1 MKRIFLI
8 TLFIHDLTKGRKYI
22 ALNDGFYI
30 CYPFA
35 LLEREG
41 VYLDV
46 NWEELLSVNFD
57 TINVNPATYSP
68 YNKRYIISEKELAK
82 LTGKSTLH
90 FQQKSKEQVSIQD
103 AIDIINKLIEH
114 NKLDKHCTIMYS
126 DMITKVEQ

>member
-1 MKRIFLI
+1 MILLTLI
-8 TLFIHDLTKGRKYI
+8 LPHILHTT
-22 ALNDGFYI
+22 ND
-30 CYPFA
+30 
-35 LLEREG
+35 
-41 VYLDV
+41 
-46 NWEELLSVNFD
+46 
-57 TINVNPATYSP
+57 
-68 YNKRYIISEKELAK
+68 IISEKELAK